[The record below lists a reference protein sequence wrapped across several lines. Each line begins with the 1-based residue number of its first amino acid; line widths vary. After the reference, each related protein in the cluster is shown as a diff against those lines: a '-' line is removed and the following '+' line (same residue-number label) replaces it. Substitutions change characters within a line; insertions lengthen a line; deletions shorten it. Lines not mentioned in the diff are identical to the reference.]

1 MAVMVGRLA
10 MMFSVVGGKRVGRHE
25 VAADRGMRWQE
36 WVGAGGGV
44 LFQDRD
50 KTELLVIIGYVNNG
64 VPMIPMHDNEDQ
76 QSKRLCVN

>member
-1 MAVMVGRLA
+1 LK
-10 MMFSVVGGKRVGRHE
+10 SKL
-25 VAADRGMRWQE
+25 QE
-36 WVGAGGGV
+36 DLKMQGAGGGV

-76 QSKRLCVN
+76 QSF